1 MSYPTTT
8 PCTPTATSRSTR
20 PGQAASARLS
30 GPGSLTV
37 ALPTPWSRPIGRRN
51 GTTPRLGVF
60 AALAGLSLSGV
71 WGRRR
76 RPPAPPATRWSGLR
90 WQRLL
95 AQGCLDGRRV
105 PDRRRVDDLED
116 LDVITEAAAQ
126 AHRRP
131 AATGRHRPW
140 SSYAVSRSRGLGL
153 IQRGGGFVAG
163 RCRPRARRRRRCRV
177 VGSRRSGGR
186 QEQHGVSILTPSAWP
201 RAWPGEPRRCGDRPR
216 TSAPPTRGGATTAAA
231 PAWQDWLVVARAGHH
246 RDNRADRDHRV

>member
-1 MSYPTTT
+1 MPSQGGRAPRRLAPGTAKLRDRLSVWIGNSCGGGQVSSGSGGVGGADAVSYPTTT

-186 QEQHGVSILTPSAWP
+186 AGAAWNQHPHPVGVAPS
-201 RAWPGEPRRCGDRPR
+201 
-216 TSAPPTRGGATTAAA
+216 
-231 PAWQDWLVVARAGHH
+231 VAR
-246 RDNRADRDHRV
+246 